1 MVLEVGFY
9 LASVFVQTRKG
20 FALFRPAR
28 AQAAILWISALLPY
42 LIFSLNAGSFQ
53 RNAFYVL
60 VGLTAIFSFWHALL
74 PRRAAYDVGFLVIA
88 AAPFLTHV
96 FSRIY
101 LSPDRHVRADILGQL
116 MWIRVGILALL
127 VLREWDAGEF
137 GLWPTL
143 LEWRSGVLFYV
154 AAIVPVAA
162 LALLIH
168 DVRWAPLSGVWWR
181 IVGLGIGTF
190 FGFLWVTALAEEL
203 FFRGLVARAMLDQL
217 PSQALAIVLSSLVY
231 GAAHLWFHAFPDWRQ
246 ASVAALLG
254 VFCGLAYARTG
265 SVRVPMVTHAL
276 MVTTWKML
284 LKL

>member
-1 MVLEVGFY
+1 
-9 LASVFVQTRKG
+9 
-20 FALFRPAR
+20 
-28 AQAAILWISALLPY
+28 
-42 LIFSLNAGSFQ
+42 
-53 RNAFYVL
+53 
-60 VGLTAIFSFWHALL
+60 
-74 PRRAAYDVGFLVIA
+74 
-88 AAPFLTHV
+88 
-96 FSRIY
+96 
-101 LSPDRHVRADILGQL
+101 
-116 MWIRVGILALL
+116 VGILALL